1 MVIQKV
7 TYSLSSSG
15 TTAQLELVPIKG
27 IKIEVSKGKEK
38 NTKSK
43 KKSDGFSSV
52 KLERNKY

>member
-15 TTAQLELVPIKG
+15 TTTQIEVVPIKG
-27 IKIEVSKGKEK
+27 IKIEIKKGTEK
-38 NTKSK
+38 NTKP

>member
-7 TYSLSSSG
+7 VYNLSSSG
-15 TTAQLELVPIKG
+15 TTTQLEVVPIKG
-27 IKIEVSKGKEK
+27 IKIEIKKGTEK
-38 NTKSK
+38 NTKP